1 VNGTAERQ
9 DYTATAGQTS
19 FAATYDPTYADV
31 YLNGV
36 KLAPVDF
43 TATDGATVVLA
54 SPAAA
59 GDSVSIVSFGTFELA
74 DHYNKTTVD
83 ALIDDV
89 ETLALAGM

>member
-1 VNGTAERQ
+1 
-9 DYTATAGQTS
+9 
-19 FAATYDPTYADV
+19 V

-43 TATDGATVVLA
+43 TATDGANVVLA
-54 SPAAA
+54 SATAS
-59 GDSVSIVSFGTFELA
+59 GDTVSIVSFGTFELA